1 MLCLPLPLLLSL
13 ASCIVSVSHSWPRV
27 VSRLPGRQGTTEGES
42 PTGSDAAL
50 QYIIDETTPL
60 LLAKLV
66 ADGDSPVGPAIGGMP
81 AGPAK
86 AKVAAVK
93 RFQAAAKQESVDLH
107 KVEVVK

>member
-66 ADGDSPVGPAIGGMP
+66 ADGGSPVGPAIGGMP
-81 AGPAK
+81 AGP

-107 KVEVVK
+107 TGKVEVVK